1 MAVSGWRRLSEET
14 VYEGDRVMARW
25 RFRRADGGEA
35 EFDITLHPGGV
46 CVLALT
52 PTGHVV
58 LTREFR
64 PGPDRVQ
71 WDLPGGFLE
80 GDEEPIEGARREL
93 AEETGYQGELRV
105 IGALRPDAYSTEVRH
120 VFLASGC
127 RRTSDVE
134 ADQDEDIRVQVASVG
149 DLRAL
154 LRAGEVTSTDAAYL
168 ALDAAG
174 LL

>member
-1 MAVSGWRRLSEET
+1 M
-14 VYEGDRVMARW
+14 YEGDRVMARW

-46 CVLALT
+46 CILALT
-52 PTGHVV
+52 PGGQVV

-64 PGPDRVQ
+64 PGPGRVQ
-71 WDLPGGFLE
+71 WNLPGGFLE
-80 GDEEPIEGARREL
+80 GDEAPVEAARREL
-93 AEETGYQGELRV
+93 AEETGYEGDLRAV
-105 IGALRPDAYSTEVRH
+105 CSLTPDAYSTEVRH
-120 VFLASGC
+120 VFLAIGC
-127 RRTSDVE
+127 RRTGDV
-134 ADQDEDIRVQVASVG
+134 ATDDDEDIRVQVTSVE

>member
-1 MAVSGWRRLSEET
+1 
-14 VYEGDRVMARW
+14 MARW

-46 CVLALT
+46 YALALT
-52 PTGHVV
+52 AVRRVV

-64 PGPDRVQ
+64 PGPGRLQ

-80 GDEEPIEGARREL
+80 DDEEPAEGARREL
-93 AEETGYQGELRV
+93 AEETGYEGELRA
-105 IGALRPDAYSTEVRH
+105 IGALRPDPYSTEVRH
-120 VFLASGC
+120 VFLATGC
-127 RRTSDVE
+127 RRTSNGAGDE
-134 ADQDEDIRVQVASVG
+134 DEDIRVQVASVE